1 MNGVLMALATTACLA
16 SALFVYGASPNCRLR
31 GLRFGRPGMGIG
43 LALIVAGA
51 VLWSL
56 ALGMGTGLVVA
67 LATWM
72 LGLIVLPYL
81 AWHLAPADTRAGK
94 R

>member
-1 MNGVLMALATTACLA
+1 MNGMLMMLATTACLA
-16 SALFVYGASPNCRLR
+16 SALLVYGASPNCRLR
-31 GLRFGRPGMGIG
+31 GLRFGRLGMGIG

-51 VLWSL
+51 VLWAL
-56 ALGMGTGLVVA
+56 ALGMGTGLVVT

-72 LGLIVLPYL
+72 LGLVALPYL
-81 AWHLAPADTRAGK
+81 AWHLVPAGTRAGK

>member
-1 MNGVLMALATTACLA
+1 MNALLMMSATAACLA
-16 SALFVYGASPNCRLR
+16 SALLVYGASPNCRLR
-31 GLRFGRPGMGIG
+31 GLRFGRWGVGIG
-43 LALIVAGA
+43 LVLVVAGG

-56 ALGMGTGLVVA
+56 PLGVGTGLVMA

-72 LGLIVLPYL
+72 LGLIALPYL
-81 AWHLAPADTRAGK
+81 AWQLAPADARADK